1 MRRQQQNISFV
12 AIIGI
17 LMSIA
22 FFFSQQIN
30 NQAVGQDLMDTSL
43 PKVET
48 MEDIPDC
55 LTEPDEAARVA
66 CYAQAATLS
75 DQLVKAKV
83 EAILALEADT
93 GNWMSFIETQSSWE
107 GSRNADCAFVAE
119 LAEDTDDAEIA
130 RNVCLLEHNL
140 ERNSLLKALICDYY
154 DSSVC
159 DAPDIP

>member
-30 NQAVGQDLMDTSL
+30 NQAEGQDQMDTSL

-55 LTEPDEAARVA
+55 STKLDEAAKVA

-83 EAILALEADT
+83 DAILALEADT
-93 GNWMSFIETQSSWE
+93 GNRMSFIETQSSWE
-107 GSRNADCAFVAE
+107 GSRNADCA
-119 LAEDTDDAEIA
+119 LW
-130 RNVCLLEHNL
+130 L
-140 ERNSLLKALICDYY
+140 SLLRTRTTRKSTKTSACWIIIWNAILF
-154 DSSVC
+154 
-159 DAPDIP
+159 